1 MSDDSDRI
9 AVPTNGKRPHALTI
23 EPASEAAAKAGRT
36 TEPAP
41 PGTPTTADLAGAM
54 SPRQLAMGF
63 AILASLG
70 ALLAA
75 RVLRRR
81 TGR

>member
-1 MSDDSDRI
+1 MSADSDRI

-23 EPASEAAAKAGRT
+23 EP
-36 TEPAP
+36 EPAALTAARTP
-41 PGTPTTADLAGAM
+41 APDAPGTPTTADLAGAM
-54 SPRQLAMGF
+54 SPRQLAVGF
-63 AILASLG
+63 AVLASLG

-81 TGR
+81 SER

>member
-1 MSDDSDRI
+1 MSNDADRI

-23 EPASEAAAKAGRT
+23 EAEPDIAKADRAA
-36 TEPAP
+36 EPAA

-54 SPRQLAMGF
+54 SPRQLAVGF
-63 AILASLG
+63 AVLASLA
-70 ALLAA
+70 ALLAT

-81 TGR
+81 SGR

>member
-1 MSDDSDRI
+1 MSPESDRI
-9 AVPTNGKRPHALTI
+9 AVPTNGKRPRALTI
-23 EPASEAAAKAGRT
+23 EAEPADGAKADPDP
-36 TEPAP
+36 ESPA

-54 SPRQLAMGF
+54 SPRNLAVGF

-81 TGR
+81 SER

>member
-1 MSDDSDRI
+1 MSADSDRI

-23 EPASEAAAKAGRT
+23 ETEPEPSKADRASELFPSAA
-36 TEPAP
+36 
-41 PGTPTTADLAGAM
+41 PTSADLAGAM
-54 SPRQLAMGF
+54 SPRQLAVGF

-81 TGR
+81 AER

>member
-1 MSDDSDRI
+1 VSADSDRI

-23 EPASEAAAKAGRT
+23 EPESAAAAAADRAA
-36 TEPAP
+36 EPVA
-41 PGTPTTADLAGAM
+41 PGTPTPTDLAGAM
-54 SPRQLAMGF
+54 SPRRLAVGF

-70 ALLAA
+70 VLLAG

-81 TGR
+81 SSR